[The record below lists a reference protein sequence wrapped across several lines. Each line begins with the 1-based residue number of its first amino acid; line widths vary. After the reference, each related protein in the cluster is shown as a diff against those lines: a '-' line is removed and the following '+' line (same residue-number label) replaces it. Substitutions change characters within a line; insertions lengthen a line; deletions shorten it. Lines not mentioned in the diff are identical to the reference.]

1 MKITHRQSS
10 TKLAFG
16 ELKAGDCFVDLGDII
31 MKIDE
36 ILAHVIGDKYAT
48 YNAFNLSE
56 YKHIFREKD
65 LIVCLVKAE
74 LIVES

>member
-10 TKLAFG
+10 TKLTFG
-16 ELKAGDCFVDLGDII
+16 ELKVGDCFVDLGDII

-36 ILAHVIGDKYAT
+36 ILVNPNGKGAI

-56 YKHIFREKD
+56 YKHTFRKKD
-65 LIVCLVKAE
+65 LIVCLAKAE